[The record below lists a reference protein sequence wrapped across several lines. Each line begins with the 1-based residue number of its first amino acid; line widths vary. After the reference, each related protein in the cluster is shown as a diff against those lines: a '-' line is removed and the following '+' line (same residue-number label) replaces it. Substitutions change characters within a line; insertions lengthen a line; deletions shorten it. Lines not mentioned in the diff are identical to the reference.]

1 MMMRLPYLN
10 EGDATRR
17 HGDVVAEL
25 VEELGR
31 DSQGG
36 AAKLKLIRPETECEQ
51 EHQFNHLTLFLQREY
66 YCLERQRQV

>member
-1 MMMRLPYLN
+1 MTVMVMRVLYLN

-36 AAKLKLIRPETECEQ
+36 TAKLKLIGPETEREQ
-51 EHQFNHLTLFLQREY
+51 EHQFNQLTFY
-66 YCLERQRQV
+66 S